1 MARLQ
6 DFQTVTPTSSDKLLV
21 VQSQGQ
27 GLVPYGS
34 KLDSANPTGTGSLSL
49 NRKANTST
57 GTESVAV
64 GHGCTA
70 SGLYSFAE
78 GETTTATGEAAHAEG
93 YNNTASGTA
102 SHVEGS
108 GNTASG
114 NRGHAEGLST
124 TASGAYSH
132 AEGNDSTA
140 EGNISHAQGMNTK
153 ASRRSQFVFGE
164 CNIIDTGGADATARG
179 TYVEIVG
186 NGSSG
191 ANRSN
196 ARTLDWSGNEVL
208 AGDCTIKGNKSV
220 NDAISVSNI
229 TVTAGQ
235 TYISIIVN
243 NSFRVGKVVFV
254 NCTFRTSQTIT
265 GTNTIIEISD
275 VSSAKRA
282 DCLISKLG
290 SSDVFGIGY
299 MNSNDNAIKRN
310 EGNLV
315 AGDYLINFAFAIA

>member
-6 DFQTVTPTSSDKLLV
+6 DFPTVTPTSSDKLLV
-21 VQSQGQ
+21 VQSQSQ

-49 NRKANTST
+49 NRKANTTT

-102 SHVEGS
+102 SHAEGS

-114 NRGHAEGLST
+114 NRAHAEGLST

-164 CNIIDTGGADATARG
+164 CNIIDTSGADANARG
-179 TYVEIVG
+179 AYVEIVG

-191 ANRSN
+191 SSRSN

-208 AGDCTIKGNKSV
+208 AGGLKINGNIDVKGISRIRKTESITLDSNSAQAGYLELTNV
-220 NDAISVSNI
+220 IDYPTNNSIFMCCAI
-229 TVTAGQ
+229 TTTAIAASEGFVCNV
-235 TYISIIVN
+235 TYIANGRKPYIQYQRKGTLN
-243 NSFRVGKVVFV
+243 NV
-254 NCTFRTSQTIT
+254 TF
-265 GTNTIIEISD
+265 N
-275 VSSAKRA
+275 
-282 DCLISKLG
+282 
-290 SSDVFGIGY
+290 F
-299 MNSNDNAIKRN
+299 
-310 EGNLV
+310 
-315 AGDYLINFAFAIA
+315 DYFFFEP